1 MIFQEIVPTASA
13 VLKEYD
19 LCDSCTGRLFS
30 KKLSLKS
37 NKTLGKKIKSFLKID
52 SKKCFVCK
60 GLLDNLKQYLEIMLA
75 KSLDYQYATFIVGAI
90 LKPSIIDRDDF
101 LRSKF
106 KLKGIDSVKTDFT
119 KEITRQFKRKTG
131 KKLDQLDPE
140 LTFTINTKDNSCEIH
155 SKYLIVQS
163 QYCKLE
169 RGLPQKQKSC
179 SNCSGKGC
187 MVCSMHGINS
197 FDSVEGVFSAYL
209 FEKFGGT
216 TARFTWVGGE
226 DKNSLVLEPGRP
238 FFVKLQNPN
247 KRRVRLAKKIKKN
260 PLIFNN
266 SKIIS
271 ELPKQPISFHSVVDI
286 DIIKKN
292 SLVFNNSKIISELPK
307 QPMSFHSI
315 IEIDI
320 ITKNQISS
328 NRLKNLKSI
337 SSSPVVVYEN
347 SGKRSEKTIYTL
359 KYKKTSKTTLK
370 LKIDAEGGLP
380 VKRFVN
386 DSNVVPNI
394 EQTIENPCKCN
405 YFDFHKVFL

>member
-1 MIFQEIVPTASA
+1 MIFQEIIPIASA
-13 VLKEYD
+13 VLNEYD

-30 KKLSLKS
+30 KKLNLKS
-37 NKTLGKKIKSFLKID
+37 NKILGKKIKSFLKID

-60 GLLDNLKQYLEIMLA
+60 GLLDNLKQYLEIMLE
-75 KSLDYQYATFIVGAI
+75 KSLDYQYATFVVGAI

-119 KEITRQFKRKTG
+119 KELTRQFKRKTG
-131 KKLDQLDPE
+131 KKLNPLDPE
-140 LTFTINTKDNSCEIH
+140 LTFTINTKDTSCEIR

-169 RGLPQKQKSC
+169 RGLPQKQKPC

-187 MVCSMHGINS
+187 TVCNMHGINS
-197 FDSVEGVFSAYL
+197 FDSVEGIFSAYL

-216 TARFTWVGGE
+216 TAQFTWVGGE
-226 DKNSLVLEPGRP
+226 DKKSLVLEPGRP

-247 KRRVRLAKKIKKN
+247 KRRVKLSKRIKKN
-260 PLIFNN
+260 SLIFNN

-271 ELPKQPISFHSVVDI
+271 ELPKQPIT
-286 DIIKKN
+286 
-292 SLVFNNSKIISELPK
+292 
-307 QPMSFHSI
+307 FHSI
-315 IEIDI
+315 IEIDT

-328 NRLKNLKSI
+328 NHLKNLKSI
-337 SSSPVVVYEN
+337 PTSPVVVYED
-347 SGKRSEKTIYTL
+347 SGKRSEKTIYSL
-359 KYKKTSKTTLK
+359 KYQKTSKTTFK

-405 YFDFHKVFL
+405 YFDFHKIYLQS

>member
-1 MIFQEIVPTASA
+1 MRFQEIIPIASTI
-13 VLKEYD
+13 LNEHD

-30 KKLSLKS
+30 KKLNLKS
-37 NKTLGKKIKSFLKID
+37 NRILGKKIKSTLKNN

-60 GLLDNLKQYLEIMLA
+60 GLLDNLKQYLEMMLE
-75 KSLDYQYATFIVGAI
+75 KSLDYQYATFVVGAI

-106 KLKGIDSVKTDFT
+106 KLKGIDSVKTDLT
-119 KEITRQFKRKTG
+119 KEIAQQFKRKTG
-131 KKLDQLDPE
+131 KKLDPLDPE
-140 LTFTINTKDNSCEIH
+140 LTFTINTKDNSCEVR
-155 SKYLIVQS
+155 SKYIIIQS

-169 RGLPQKQKSC
+169 RGLPQKQKPC

-187 MVCSMHGINS
+187 MVCKMHGITS
-197 FDSVEGVFSAYL
+197 FDSIEGIFSEFL

-216 TARFTWVGGE
+216 NARFTWVGGE

-247 KRRVRLAKKIKKN
+247 NRRIRFPKKLKRN
-260 PLIFNN
+260 SLIFNN
-266 SKIIS
+266 SKIIP
-271 ELPKQPISFHSVVDI
+271 ELPKQPIKFHS
-286 DIIKKN
+286 
-292 SLVFNNSKIISELPK
+292 L
-307 QPMSFHSI
+307 

-320 ITKNQISS
+320 ITKNEISS
-328 NRLKNLKSI
+328 NYLKNLKSI
-337 SSSPVVVYEN
+337 SDSHVVVYEN
-347 SGKRSEKTIYTL
+347 SGKRSEKTIYSL
-359 KYKKTSKTTLK
+359 QYKKTSKTTFK

-386 DSNVVPNI
+386 DENVVPNI

-405 YFDFHKVFL
+405 YFDFHKIFLQS